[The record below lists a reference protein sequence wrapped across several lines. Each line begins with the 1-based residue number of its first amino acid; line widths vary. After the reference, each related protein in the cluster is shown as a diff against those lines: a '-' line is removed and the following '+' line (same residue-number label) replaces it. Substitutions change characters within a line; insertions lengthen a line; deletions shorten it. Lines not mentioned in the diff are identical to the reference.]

1 MSATQKT
8 VEIEYGV
15 QLAYNCDDMVRLWVA
30 RELGITIEG
39 ECRTI
44 GAVLDGKLIAGA
56 IFNHYA
62 GFMVDIHIATTDKK
76 WCNRRVLKSVFE
88 MAFNNLKCV
97 RVNMMCSKNNKSM
110 RKLALRLGFK
120 QEGCHKKAHLGTTD
134 AISYGLLKTD
144 CRWLKWVQ
152 Q

>member
-8 VEIEYGV
+8 VEIEDGV

-44 GAVLDGKLIAGA
+44 GAVLDGRLIAGA
-56 IFNHYA
+56 IFNNYA

-88 MAFNNLKCV
+88 MAFDNLKCV

-144 CRWLKWVQ
+144 CRWLK
-152 Q
+152 